1 MVGLRCRAGT
11 SLVWPHR
18 HSGSSVTGSVVCLL
32 LPGGHHPHTNV
43 HKAFI
48 VEDLTMPTA
57 MPTVFVNAGNDGPPN
72 KPRTTGISVMGENFP
87 PGIVVN
93 IKAAGRRGTALVGAD
108 GNFDWD
114 FSVRPPLGCG
124 ATVQAVVHGSDGLT
138 VEGEGDVFC
147 P

>member
-1 MVGLRCRAGT
+1 M
-11 SLVWPHR
+11 SR
-18 HSGSSVTGSVVCLL
+18 HTIGSFV
-32 LPGGHHPHTNV
+32 
-43 HKAFI
+43 

-87 PGIVVN
+87 PGTVVN

-124 ATVQAVVHGSDGLT
+124 ATVQAVVHGSERCILSIERSMGRSLDHSAIIATIIQFRPKLRLR
-138 VEGEGDVFC
+138 
-147 P
+147 